1 MLNRVESPWIMAV
14 LIVGVVVL
22 TPLADRVK
30 APQPVLLLLFG
41 LAVGLLPGTREI
53 AVDPEL
59 VLPVVLPP
67 LLFAATQRTT
77 VREFREQAGAVLL
90 LAIGLTLSTV
100 AVVAVAVH
108 AVGVP
113 WAAAFVLGAVV
124 SPPDPVAATAVARRL
139 HLPHRLVTI
148 LEGEGMFNDAT
159 ALVAFKVAVAAAV
172 TGSFSAFSIG
182 GTFALTVVVGLLA
195 GFTMGLLVTFALGRT
210 HDGYV
215 ETTITIAAPF
225 VAYVGAEHLEGSG
238 VLAVLVLGLWL
249 RSYSHAAT
257 SARGW
262 LLGRFVWSYADFLIT
277 SLVFALLGYELI
289 SVLER
294 TEVTGDLVV
303 LSLVTVGAVVAFRAL
318 WIFPTTV
325 LARARARRKDLPL
338 PVDLREA
345 TVVSWAGMR
354 GVVTVATAL
363 ALPEVV
369 DTGDAF
375 PLRDSLIVAAFTC
388 VLLTLVV
395 QGLSLAPLTKR
406 LGVSSDDDPVKEM
419 ADLRRES
426 TQAALDYVESADDV
440 DDLHDEVRESARV
453 QYAAMLRAQ
462 EAMAEARRLD
472 KFEDDDRT
480 PADELEDLL
489 ANATDIE
496 RGIVLE
502 ARRRGRVSAG
512 SADEVLRQIE
522 SRALRDLG

>member
-1 MLNRVESPWIMAV
+1 MLPV

-22 TPLADRVK
+22 TPLADRLRV
-30 APQPVLLLLFG
+30 PQPVLLLLYG
-41 LAVGLLPGTREI
+41 LGVGLLPGTREI

-77 VREFREQAGAVLL
+77 VREFRDQAGAVLV
-90 LAIGLTLSTV
+90 LAVGLTLATV
-100 AVVAVAVH
+100 GVVAVSAH
-108 AVGVP
+108 ALGVP
-113 WAAAFVLGAVV
+113 WVAAWVLGAVV

-159 ALVAFKVAVAAAV
+159 ALVAYKVAVAAAV
-172 TGSFSAFSIG
+172 TGSFSALEIG
-182 GTFALTVVVGLLA
+182 GTFALTVVVGLAVGLV
-195 GFTMGLLVTFALGRT
+195 MGLAVTFSLGRT

-215 ETTITIAAPF
+215 ETTITLAAPF

-294 TEVTGDLVV
+294 TEVTGELVR
-303 LSLVTVGAVVAFRAL
+303 LSLVTVGAVVVFRAL
-318 WIFPTTV
+318 WIFPTTL

-338 PVDLREA
+338 PTDLREA
-345 TVVSWAGMR
+345 AVVSWAGMR

-369 DTGDAF
+369 DGGAEF
-375 PLRDSLIVAAFTC
+375 PMRDSLIVAAFTC

-395 QGLSLAPLTKR
+395 QGLSLAPLTRR
-406 LGVSSDDDPVKEM
+406 LGVSSEDDPVAEM
-419 ADLRRES
+419 AGLRRES
-426 TQAALDYVESADDV
+426 TQAALDYVEGADDV
-440 DDLHDEVRESARV
+440 HDLHDEVRESARV

-462 EAMAEARRLD
+462 DAMAEARRLD
-472 KFEDDDRT
+472 RYENDDRT

-502 ARRRGRVSAG
+502 ARRTGRVSAG

-522 SRALRDLG
+522 SRALRDLA